1 MQVYSE
7 IYRKEFQCFTFAFD
21 ADVGPHHDDSDCGV
35 GLGWVRGY
43 LGGNIHEHSY
53 YTLSALI
60 KICNMLFTCP

>member
-7 IYRKEFQCFTFAFD
+7 IYREEFQWVTFAFD
-21 ADVGPHHDDSDCGV
+21 TDVGSRHNDSDRGV

-43 LGGNIHEHSY
+43 LGGSIHEHTY

-60 KICNMLFTCP
+60 KISNMLFTCP